1 MHVIDASSFLH
12 SWCFVVYQ
20 VSWIQQ
26 IILSEVLGV
35 PVTIESGPG
44 NNDDELS
51 FYYAKNKYELPNQL
65 YPMELLV
72 EADRVHG
79 NCSATETPC
88 AHVIPEIWRTSD
100 ADILNAIGKLYVD
113 LALLWC
119 L

>member
-1 MHVIDASSFLH
+1 MHIIDATSFAL
-12 SWCFVVYQ
+12 FYQ

-51 FYYAKNKYELPNQL
+51 FYHFKNKYELPNQT

-72 EADRVHG
+72 EADRVLDG
-79 NCSATETPC
+79 NCSDTETPC

-100 ADILNAIGKLYVD
+100 ADILKAIGK
-113 LALLWC
+113 
-119 L
+119 